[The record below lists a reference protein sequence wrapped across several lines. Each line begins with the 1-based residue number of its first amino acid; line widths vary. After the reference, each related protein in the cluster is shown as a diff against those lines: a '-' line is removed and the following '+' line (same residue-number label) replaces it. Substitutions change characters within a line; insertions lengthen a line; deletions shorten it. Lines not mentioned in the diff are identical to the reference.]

1 MSLNFREIDLILNE
15 LDLPGSRI
23 DKIHQPDR
31 FSLFLETYSARRK
44 QYILI
49 CLEQGAVRINR
60 IHDKPVFP
68 DFPFR
73 FTQLLRSRIKGGK
86 IISAHQPSGERM
98 IQIQILY
105 RGEINNLWI
114 RLWSG
119 NPNMI
124 LTDSTDKIIDV
135 FFRRPKKKENAGE
148 LFKPDFSLIKG
159 SLKSQKTIRDYNGS
173 DDFNS
178 FIELHY
184 SESHDNRTLEKKRE
198 LLLKN
203 ISKKEIKI
211 QSHLQKLNTRKHR
224 FSQWNEFKELGE
236 LISSNLYRVKKS
248 MKSIEVEDY
257 FNDGYARIIE
267 LQPEL
272 TPRQNCDR
280 YFDTYKKYKQGLSLT
295 LDEISLQEKQL
306 KDLQE
311 KSIIISTCQDPLELE
326 QFDPPSPSK
335 ADKKKKPKTG
345 LLFRSNGFNILVGR
359 NSKEND
365 QLLRKYVRGNDLWLH
380 VRDYSG
386 GYIFIKTIKSKTIP
400 LETLLDAAN
409 LALLYSAKKY
419 KDKADI
425 HYTAVK
431 NLRRVKGGKEGLV
444 LAYNEK
450 NLSIDYDKHRINRLQ
465 NKSLLETIDHIT
477 DN

>member
-1 MSLNFREIDLILNE
+1 MSLNFREIDLILTE

-31 FSLFLETYSARRK
+31 FSLFLETYSAKRK

-49 CLEQGAVRINR
+49 SFEQSAVRINR
-60 IHDKPVFP
+60 IREKPVFP

-73 FTQLLRSRIKGGK
+73 FAQLLRSRIKSGK
-86 IISAHQPSGERM
+86 IISATQPSGERM
-98 IQIQILY
+98 IQFQILC
-105 RGEINNLWI
+105 RGEVHKLWI

-124 LTDSTDKIIDV
+124 LTDSSDKIIDV

-148 LFKPDFSLIKG
+148 LFTPDFSLIKG
-159 SLKSQKTIRDYNGS
+159 SFKSQKKIRDFNS
-173 DDFNS
+173 VDDFNR

-184 SESHDNRTLEKKRE
+184 TEYQEYSDLEKKRE

-203 ISKKEIKI
+203 ISKREIKI
-211 QSHLQKLNTRKHR
+211 QSHLEKLNSRKQR
-224 FSQWNEFKELGE
+224 FSQWNDFKELGE

-257 FNDGYARIIE
+257 FNNGVLRVIE

-272 TPRQNCDR
+272 TPQQNCNR

-295 LDEISLQEKQL
+295 IDEIFLQEKHL
-306 KDLQE
+306 TDLQA
-311 KSIIISTCQDPLELE
+311 KFIFISGCRDPQELE
-326 QFDPPSPSK
+326 QFVPQAPTK
-335 ADKKKKPKTG
+335 ADTKKRPKTG
-345 LLFRSNGFNILVGR
+345 LLFQSNGFNILVGR

-365 QLLRKYVRGNDLWLH
+365 QLLRKSARGNDLWLH

-386 GYIFIKTIKSKTIP
+386 GYIFIKTIKNKTIP

-450 NLSIDYDKHRINRLQ
+450 NLSIDYDKTRINRLQ
-465 NKSLLETIDHIT
+465 KKSLLETIDHIT